1 VPAAPIDPRTFRGVL
16 GQFCTGITIITTVH
30 DDVPVGFACQSF
42 AALSLEPPLVLFCP
56 TKVSRSSRPPGSS
69 ASTC

>member
-1 VPAAPIDPRTFRGVL
+1 V
-16 GQFCTGITIITTVH
+16 IITVH

-56 TKVSRSSRPPGSS
+56 TNVEVVEGHRGHRALLRQRP
-69 ASTC
+69 A